1 MPKFH
6 VLTVRL
12 HGDVIG
18 TLTLLP
24 DERILFSFDQSYID
38 NSARPTFSLSVKSV
52 VGELIT
58 EIKPTRVQLPPV
70 FSNLLPEGHLR
81 EYLAARSGVKPQRE
95 FFLLQALGH
104 DLPGAMTVSAATED
118 HQPSDSPSD
127 ADEAQPAALRFSLAG
142 VQLKFCAV
150 LAARG
155 GLTIPARG
163 VGGSWILKLPS
174 TRFPGV
180 PENEYSM
187 MTLARQIGMDIPE
200 IRLVALSKIAN
211 LPHDIERVSGKALAV
226 RRFDRTDD
234 GPVHME
240 DFAQVF
246 GIYPRDKYHKGS
258 YKNIAEVLWQET
270 GATGIT
276 EFIRRLVFNTLI
288 GNADLHLKNFSLL
301 FPDRRRAQLAPGY
314 DFVSTISY
322 LADEQLALTLGRS
335 KRMAEL
341 SLAQLAY
348 LAAKAGLPETLVLDT
363 ARDTVQRFR
372 QTWKNERKHLPISST
387 TVRTIDKHMKTIRL
401 VDEV

>member
-6 VLTVRL
+6 VLNVRL

-38 NSARPTFSLSVKSV
+38 NPARPTFSLSVKSAS
-52 VGELIT
+52 GDLIT
-58 EIKPTRVQLPPV
+58 DIRPTRVQLPPV

-81 EYLAARSGVKPQRE
+81 EYLATHAGVKPQRE
-95 FFLLQALGH
+95 FFLLRALGH
-104 DLPGAMTVSAATED
+104 DLTGALTVDTATED
-118 HQPSDSPSD
+118 HQPSEFSGDT
-127 ADEAQPAALRFSLAG
+127 DEAQLTALRFSLAG
-142 VQLKFCAV
+142 VQLKFSAV
-150 LAARG
+150 QSARG

-163 VGGSWILKLPS
+163 IGGSWIIKLPS

-200 IRLVALSKIAN
+200 IRLVALAKIAN
-211 LPHDIERVSGKALAV
+211 LPHDIERVPGKALAV

-246 GIYPRDKYHKGS
+246 GIYPHDKYLKGS

-288 GNADLHLKNFSLL
+288 GNADMHLKNFSL
-301 FPDRRRAQLAPGY
+301 FYPDRHHAQLAPGY
-314 DFVSTISY
+314 DFVSTIGY
-322 LADEQLALTLGRS
+322 LADEQLALKLGKS

-363 ARDTVQRFR
+363 ARETVQRFH
-372 QTWKNERKHLPISST
+372 QTWKSERKHLPISPT
-387 TVRTIDKHMKTIRL
+387 TVRIINKHLKTIRL
-401 VDEV
+401 VREV